1 VTNYWLPFMTVW
13 LPIILTALGVL
24 LVITLRW
31 FSYRERMALIA
42 QGLAP
47 EQGRN
52 VEQKSKN
59 LLAAGLIVGL
69 VGLAITIALLTIG
82 IGVWLLFG
90 LLPLFVGLALV
101 LTALVLR
108 PEKAKEEQAAQ
119 QPPAWTQE
127 AVGVEAEQGE
137 KEEEPEEENEDL
149 PF

>member
-108 PEKAKEEQAAQ
+108 PEKAKEERAAQ